1 MLNAYFFMVQS
12 IFHGS
17 ELKAFVDSEF
27 GEILKSG
34 NKDTFVFSG
43 FTHRLWLV

>member
-1 MLNAYFFMVQS
+1 MLNACFLMVQS

-17 ELKAFVDSEF
+17 ELKDFVDSEF
-27 GEILKSG
+27 GEFLKSG

-43 FTHRLWLV
+43 FTHQLWLV